1 MNEAKKFTVY
11 LSLGS
16 NIEPREQNIYRAL
29 RELSK
34 KPGVTLSHFSS
45 IYETGAVSFLEQPD
59 FLNAVCEISTDL
71 PPAKLLAAVQEIEKA
86 LGRKREV
93 FWGPRIIDI
102 DILLYSDIMTAEDDL
117 VIPHSLMAERSFV
130 IVPLAEIAPQ
140 VRHPVLNLTI
150 SQILEQNP
158 EFREEVSVYKH
169 GEPKTTEEWLDY
181 SGY

>member
-1 MNEAKKFTVY
+1 MNENKNFTAY
-11 LSLGS
+11 LGLGS

-34 KPGVTLSHFSS
+34 RQGISLSHFSS

-59 FLNAVCEISTDL
+59 FLNAVCEIGTTL
-71 PPAKLLAAVQEIEKA
+71 PPAKLLAAIQEIEKA
-86 LGRKREV
+86 MGRKREV

-102 DILLYSDIMTAEDDL
+102 DILLYSDIVMAEDDL

-130 IVPLAEIAPQ
+130 IAPLAEIAPQ
-140 VRHPVLNLTI
+140 VRHPVLNLSI
-150 SQILEQNP
+150 AQILAQNP
-158 EFREEVSVYKH
+158 EFSEEVSIYKH

-181 SGY
+181 SG